1 MPVNNTLETSYLT
14 ELWEFSD
21 KGVTRLYNTENG
33 QSETIQNDVYDSD
46 GISFIIRQSNEYQ
59 KITINDDQIKRTPF
73 LTIKENERVQII
85 PLKDSVLVSYYSKG
99 DESNHFEDVIENYLI
114 SEYGTLRLEQSY
126 DFISSIHVGN
136 KVFLISDN
144 NSGLYAIYEND
155 ETVYIDTIENI
166 SYPVSFKNI
175 NDHELLVDANDL
187 NAPASWNLIKI
198 IEDE

>member
-1 MPVNNTLETSYLT
+1 M
-14 ELWEFSD
+14 
-21 KGVTRLYNTENG
+21 
-33 QSETIQNDVYDSD
+33 
-46 GISFIIRQSNEYQ
+46 
-59 KITINDDQIKRTPF
+59 
-73 LTIKENERVQII
+73 
-85 PLKDSVLVSYYSKG
+85 
-99 DESNHFEDVIENYLI
+99 
-114 SEYGTLRLEQSY
+114 
-126 DFISSIHVGN
+126 GN